1 MAVVPKPEEEGG
13 GLGLVELNVKEGVVI
28 EGVEPK
34 ADVEGKPKVVGG
46 GKEVAGGDGALP
58 NEAEAGGG
66 GVLNVKLAFEGA
78 ADEEAADVNAAPNG
92 EVVCGG
98 VVWLAG
104 CACHVTSVSADGCA
118 AGKGAA
124 AVVVAAPNCAGIG
137 AVVVVGAPPNPNA
150 VVPPPPNT
158 PCVVPPAAP
167 VVTPPNGDAVGPFA
181 PPPNPPNP
189 EGPQEGGGGCPP

>member
-1 MAVVPKPEEEGG
+1 MEHS
-13 GLGLVELNVKEGVVI
+13 
-28 EGVEPK
+28 
-34 ADVEGKPKVVGG
+34 
-46 GKEVAGGDGALP
+46 P

-66 GVLNVKLAFEGA
+66 GLLNVELAFEGA

-104 CACHVTSVSADGCA
+104 CGGHVKSVSA

-124 AVVVAAPNCAGIG
+124 AVVVLLQTVLVW

-150 VVPPPPNT
+150 VVLLLQT
-158 PCVVPPAAP
+158 LLV
-167 VVTPPNGDAVGPFA
+167 
-181 PPPNPPNP
+181 
-189 EGPQEGGGGCPP
+189 